1 MIESLPTEKLQK
13 VLASIGMGSR
23 RGIEGWIA
31 EGRVS
36 VNGRVAKLGDRVDEE
51 DRIEVSGKSV
61 VRKPQRH
68 RYLLYN
74 KPANEIC
81 SRKDPEGRKS
91 VFDQLPKLYDLL
103 FADLSPVWIR
113 RDRSP

>member
-23 RGIEGWIA
+23 RGIESWIS

-51 DRIEVSGKSV
+51 TE
-61 VRKPQRH
+61 
-68 RYLLYN
+68 
-74 KPANEIC
+74 
-81 SRKDPEGRKS
+81 SR
-91 VFDQLPKLYDLL
+91 
-103 FADLSPVWIR
+103 
-113 RDRSP
+113 